1 MKSADT
7 PVRAPGQSSPR
18 DAGSRPDT
26 TRTSSRTPSKGGD
39 PTGPGTVAALAAAA
53 VVLGAVATSSNPVF
67 VRLSD
72 VPETASAFHR
82 MAWALPAFA
91 LWGLVSGLGARGM
104 PSGGDRGPP
113 RAREPAS
120 SRRLRAG
127 SWIPR
132 GGRDRLL
139 LALCGIFFAADLAAL
154 HAAVNLTTAAN
165 AILFLNA
172 QPIYVSIG
180 AWLLFGERIGSRFA
194 GAAALAMIGAVVLT
208 WTSLDLGGG
217 HALGDALGVVAGVCY
232 AGYILAASR
241 LRADYSSL
249 TINVFTCAVGAPL
262 LLAAALAT
270 GQAIAPPTANDWL
283 LMVGLG
289 VVAHACGQGLIVW
302 GLAHLPAAFASV
314 SLLVAPMSAA
324 AFAWLLLAESLGPVQ
339 LGGMALV
346 LVGVQLA
353 WRSRDTGCSRRS

>member
-1 MKSADT
+1 M
-7 PVRAPGQSSPR
+7 QLQ
-18 DAGSRPDT
+18 
-26 TRTSSRTPSKGGD
+26 TR
-39 PTGPGTVAALAAAA
+39 PGTLAALAAAG

-91 LWGLVSGLGARGM
+91 LWGFAAGLGVRRAGAGKGDAPPVVAE
-104 PSGGDRGPP
+104 PSR
-113 RAREPAS
+113 
-120 SRRLRAG
+120 SRRLFRSTG
-127 SWIPR
+127 IPTER
-132 GGRDRLL
+132 RDLL
-139 LALCGIFFAADLAAL
+139 LLVLCGVFFAGDLAAL

-180 AWLLFGERIGSRFA
+180 AWLLFGESVGVRFV
-194 GAAALAMIGAVVLT
+194 GAATLAMLGVVVLAWTSVDIGA
-208 WTSLDLGGG
+208 G
-217 HALGDALGVVAGVCY
+217 HALGDALGIVAGVCY

-241 LRADYSSL
+241 LRTDYSSL
-249 TINVFTCAVGAPL
+249 AINVATCLVGAPL

-270 GQAIAPPTANDWL
+270 GQSIAPPTVDDWL
-283 LMVGLG
+283 LMIGLG

-314 SLLVAPMSAA
+314 SLLVAPVSAA
-324 AFAWLLLAESLGPVQ
+324 LLAWLLLAEPLGPVQ
-339 LGGMALV
+339 VAGMALV

-353 WRSRDTGCSRRS
+353 WRAHGAPGSRR

>member
-1 MKSADT
+1 M
-7 PVRAPGQSSPR
+7 QSP
-18 DAGSRPDT
+18 
-26 TRTSSRTPSKGGD
+26 TRT
-39 PTGPGTVAALAAAA
+39 GTLAALAAAG
-53 VVLGAVATSSNPVF
+53 VVLGAIATSSNPVF

-91 LWGLVSGLGARGM
+91 LWGFAAGLGTRRTGAGK
-104 PSGGDRGPP
+104 DRGAPVVAQRP
-113 RAREPAS
+113 R
-120 SRRLRAG
+120 SRRLVRSIG
-127 SWIPR
+127 IPT
-132 GGRDRLL
+132 GRRDLL
-139 LALCGIFFAADLAAL
+139 LLVLCGVFFAGDLAAL

-180 AWLLFGERIGSRFA
+180 AWLLFGERVAPRFV
-194 GAAALAMIGAVVLT
+194 GATALAMAGVVVLT
-208 WTSLDLGGG
+208 WTSADLGAG

-241 LRADYSSL
+241 LRTDYSSL
-249 TINVFTCAVGAPL
+249 AINVATCLVGAPL

-270 GQAIAPPTANDWL
+270 GQSIAPPTVNDWF
-283 LMVGLG
+283 LMIGLG

-314 SLLVAPMSAA
+314 SLLVAPVSAA
-324 AFAWLLLAESLGPVQ
+324 ALAWLLLAEPLSLVQ
-339 LGGMALV
+339 VAGMALV

-353 WRSRDTGCSRRS
+353 WRMRAVGGEGGS

>member
-1 MKSADT
+1 M
-7 PVRAPGQSSPR
+7 QSQ
-18 DAGSRPDT
+18 
-26 TRTSSRTPSKGGD
+26 TR
-39 PTGPGTVAALAAAA
+39 PGTLAALAAAG
-53 VVLGAVATSSNPVF
+53 VVLGAIATSSNPVF

-91 LWGLVSGLGARGM
+91 LWGFAAGLGTRRTGAGKGRGA
-104 PSGGDRGPP
+104 PVVAQRSR
-113 RAREPAS
+113 
-120 SRRLRAG
+120 SRRLVRSIG
-127 SWIPR
+127 IPTEH
-132 GGRDRLL
+132 RDLL
-139 LALCGIFFAADLAAL
+139 LLVLCGIFFAGDLAAL

-180 AWLLFGERIGSRFA
+180 AWLLFGERVGPRFIGA
-194 GAAALAMIGAVVLT
+194 TALAMAGVVVLT
-208 WTSLDLGGG
+208 WTSADLGAG

-241 LRADYSSL
+241 LRSDYSSL
-249 TINVFTCAVGAPL
+249 VINIATCLVGAPL

-270 GQAIAPPTANDWL
+270 GQSVAPPTVDDWF
-283 LMVGLG
+283 LMIGLG

-314 SLLVAPMSAA
+314 SLLVAPVSAA
-324 AFAWLLLAESLGPVQ
+324 ALAWLLLAEPLGLVQ
-339 LGGMALV
+339 IAGMALV
-346 LVGVQLA
+346 LAGVQLA
-353 WRSRDTGCSRRS
+353 WRTAKAANRPS

>member
-1 MKSADT
+1 M
-7 PVRAPGQSSPR
+7 QFQ
-18 DAGSRPDT
+18 
-26 TRTSSRTPSKGGD
+26 TR
-39 PTGPGTVAALAAAA
+39 PGTLAALAAAG

-91 LWGLVSGLGARGM
+91 LWGLAAGLGVRRTGPGKGDA
-104 PSGGDRGPP
+104 PPVVAESGR
-113 RAREPAS
+113 
-120 SRRLRAG
+120 SRRLFRSTG
-127 SWIPR
+127 IPTER
-132 GGRDRLL
+132 RDLL
-139 LALCGIFFAADLAAL
+139 LLVLCGVFFAGDLAAL

-180 AWLLFGERIGSRFA
+180 AWLLFGERVGVRFA
-194 GAAALAMIGAVVLT
+194 GAVALAMVGVVLLT
-208 WTSLDLGGG
+208 WTSVGLGAG
-217 HALGDALGVVAGVCY
+217 HALGDVLGVVAGVCY

-241 LRADYSSL
+241 LRTDYSSL
-249 TINVFTCAVGAPL
+249 AINVATCLVGAPL

-270 GQAIAPPTANDWL
+270 GQSIAPPTAGDWL
-283 LMVGLG
+283 LMIGLG
-289 VVAHACGQGLIVW
+289 VLAHACGQGLIVW

-314 SLLVAPMSAA
+314 SLLVAPVSAA
-324 AFAWLLLAESLGPVQ
+324 LLAWLLLAEPLGPVQ
-339 LGGMALV
+339 VAGMALV

-353 WRSRDTGCSRRS
+353 WRAHGAPGSRR

>member
-1 MKSADT
+1 M
-7 PVRAPGQSSPR
+7 QSQ
-18 DAGSRPDT
+18 
-26 TRTSSRTPSKGGD
+26 TR
-39 PTGPGTVAALAAAA
+39 PGTLAALAAAG
-53 VVLGAVATSSNPVF
+53 VVLGAIATSSNPVF

-91 LWGLVSGLGARGM
+91 LWGFAAGLGTRRTGAGKGRGA
-104 PSGGDRGPP
+104 PVDAQRPRSG
-113 RAREPAS
+113 
-120 SRRLRAG
+120 
-127 SWIPR
+127 
-132 GGRDRLL
+132 RLL
-139 LALCGIFFAADLAAL
+139 GSIGIPTERRDLLLLVLCGVFFAGDLAAL

-172 QPIYVSIG
+172 QPIYVSVG
-180 AWLLFGERIGSRFA
+180 AWLLFGERIGPRFI
-194 GAAALAMIGAVVLT
+194 GATALAMAGVVVLT
-208 WTSLDLGGG
+208 WTSVDLGAG
-217 HALGDALGVVAGVCY
+217 HTLGDALGVVAGVCY

-249 TINVFTCAVGAPL
+249 AINVATCLVGAPL

-270 GQAIAPPTANDWL
+270 GQSVAPPTVDDWF
-283 LMVGLG
+283 LMIGLG

-314 SLLVAPMSAA
+314 SLLVAPVSAA
-324 AFAWLLLAESLGPVQ
+324 ALAWLLLAEPLGPVQ
-339 LGGMALV
+339 VAGMALV

-353 WRSRDTGCSRRS
+353 WRLRAADGEGDS

>member
-1 MKSADT
+1 MKNRT
-7 PVRAPGQSSPR
+7 L
-18 DAGSRPDT
+18 
-26 TRTSSRTPSKGGD
+26 TR
-39 PTGPGTVAALAAAA
+39 PGTLAALAAAG

-91 LWGLVSGLGARGM
+91 VWGLASGLGARGM
-104 PSGGDRGPP
+104 SSGGDRGSP
-113 RAREPAS
+113 RARSPAGT
-120 SRRLRAG
+120 RRARAG
-127 SWIPR
+127 SRIPG

-154 HAAVNLTTAAN
+154 HAAVHLTTAAN

-180 AWLLFGERIGSRFA
+180 AWLAFGERIGARFA

-249 TINVFTCAVGAPL
+249 TINVSRITCVVGAPL
-262 LLAAALAT
+262 LLGAALAT
-270 GQAIAPPTANDWL
+270 GQPIAPPTANDWL
-283 LMVGLG
+283 LMIGLG

-314 SLLVAPMSAA
+314 SLLVAPVSAA
-324 AFAWLLLAESLGPVQ
+324 VFAWLLLAESLGPVQ
-339 LGGMALV
+339 LAGMALV
-346 LVGVQLA
+346 LTGVQLA
-353 WRSRDTGCSRRS
+353 WRSRDPGRGRRS

>member
-1 MKSADT
+1 M
-7 PVRAPGQSSPR
+7 QSQ
-18 DAGSRPDT
+18 
-26 TRTSSRTPSKGGD
+26 TR
-39 PTGPGTVAALAAAA
+39 PGTLATLAAAG
-53 VVLGAVATSSNPVF
+53 VVLGAIATSSNPVF

-91 LWGLVSGLGARGM
+91 LWGFAAGLGTRRTGAGKGRGA
-104 PSGGDRGPP
+104 PVVAQRP
-113 RAREPAS
+113 R
-120 SRRLRAG
+120 SRRLVRSIG
-127 SWIPR
+127 IPTER
-132 GGRDRLL
+132 RDLL
-139 LALCGIFFAADLAAL
+139 LLVLCGVFFAGDLAAL

-180 AWLLFGERIGSRFA
+180 AWLLFGERVGPRFIGA
-194 GAAALAMIGAVVLT
+194 TALAMSGVVVLT
-208 WTSLDLGGG
+208 WTSADLGAG

-241 LRADYSSL
+241 LRTDYSSL
-249 TINVFTCAVGAPL
+249 AINVATCLVGAPL

-270 GQAIAPPTANDWL
+270 GQSVAPPTVNDWF
-283 LMVGLG
+283 LMIGLG

-314 SLLVAPMSAA
+314 SLLVAPVSSAA
-324 AFAWLLLAESLGPVQ
+324 LAWLLLAEPLGLVQ
-339 LGGMALV
+339 VAGMALV
-346 LVGVQLA
+346 LAGVQLA
-353 WRSRDTGCSRRS
+353 WRMRAAGGEGDS

>member
-1 MKSADT
+1 M
-7 PVRAPGQSSPR
+7 QSP
-18 DAGSRPDT
+18 
-26 TRTSSRTPSKGGD
+26 TRT
-39 PTGPGTVAALAAAA
+39 GTLAALAAAG
-53 VVLGAVATSSNPVF
+53 VVLGAIATSSNPVF

-91 LWGLVSGLGARGM
+91 LWGVAAGLGTRRTGAGKGRGA
-104 PSGGDRGPP
+104 PVVAQRP
-113 RAREPAS
+113 RW
-120 SRRLRAG
+120 RRLVRSIG
-127 SWIPR
+127 IPTER
-132 GGRDRLL
+132 RDLL
-139 LALCGIFFAADLAAL
+139 LLMLCGVFFAGDLAAL

-180 AWLLFGERIGSRFA
+180 AWLLFGERVGPRFI
-194 GAAALAMIGAVVLT
+194 GAAALAMAGVVVLT
-208 WTSLDLGGG
+208 WTSADLGAG

-249 TINVFTCAVGAPL
+249 AINVATCLVGAPL

-270 GQAIAPPTANDWL
+270 GQSIAPPTVNDWF
-283 LMVGLG
+283 LMIGLG

-314 SLLVAPMSAA
+314 SLLVAPVSAA
-324 AFAWLLLAESLGPVQ
+324 ALAWLLLAEPLSLVQ
-339 LGGMALV
+339 IAGMALV
-346 LVGVQLA
+346 LAGVQLA
-353 WRSRDTGCSRRS
+353 WRMRAAGGEGGS

>member
-1 MKSADT
+1 MLKNRT
-7 PVRAPGQSSPR
+7 L
-18 DAGSRPDT
+18 
-26 TRTSSRTPSKGGD
+26 TR
-39 PTGPGTVAALAAAA
+39 PGTLAALAAAA

-91 LWGLVSGLGARGM
+91 VWGLLSGLGTRGAAPGGRGGTSAARG
-104 PSGGDRGPP
+104 PVR
-113 RAREPAS
+113 
-120 SRRLRAG
+120 SRRLRVG
-127 SWIPR
+127 SWIP
-132 GGRDRLL
+132 GGARDRLL
-139 LALCGIFFAADLAAL
+139 LALCGVFFAGDLAAL

-180 AWLLFGERIGSRFA
+180 AWLLFGERIGARFA
-194 GAAALAMIGAVVLT
+194 GAAALAMIGAVVLA

-249 TINVFTCAVGAPL
+249 KINVFTCVVGAPL

-270 GQAIAPPTANDWL
+270 GQPIAPPTANDWL

-314 SLLVAPMSAA
+314 SLLVAPASAA
-324 AFAWLLLAESLGPVQ
+324 VFAWLLLAESLGPAQ
-339 LGGMALV
+339 LAGMALV
-346 LVGVQLA
+346 LTGVQLG
-353 WRSRDTGCSRRS
+353 WRSRDTGRSRRN

>member
-1 MKSADT
+1 M
-7 PVRAPGQSSPR
+7 QSQ
-18 DAGSRPDT
+18 
-26 TRTSSRTPSKGGD
+26 TR
-39 PTGPGTVAALAAAA
+39 PGTLAALAAAG
-53 VVLGAVATSSNPVF
+53 VVLGAIATSSNPVF

-91 LWGLVSGLGARGM
+91 LWGFAAGLGTWRTGAGKGRGA
-104 PSGGDRGPP
+104 PVVAQRP
-113 RAREPAS
+113 R
-120 SRRLRAG
+120 SRRLVRSIG
-127 SWIPR
+127 FPTEPR
-132 GGRDRLL
+132 DLL
-139 LALCGIFFAADLAAL
+139 LLVLCGVFFAGDLAAL

-172 QPIYVSIG
+172 QPIYVSVG
-180 AWLLFGERIGSRFA
+180 AWLLFGERMGPRFIGA
-194 GAAALAMIGAVVLT
+194 TALAMAGVVVLT
-208 WTSLDLGGG
+208 WTSVDLGAE

-241 LRADYSSL
+241 LRTDYSSL
-249 TINVFTCAVGAPL
+249 AINVATCLVGAPL

-270 GQAIAPPTANDWL
+270 GQAVAPPTVNDWF
-283 LMVGLG
+283 LMIGLG

-314 SLLVAPMSAA
+314 SLLVAPVSAA
-324 AFAWLLLAESLGPVQ
+324 AFAWLLLAEPLGLVQ
-339 LGGMALV
+339 VAGMALV

-353 WRSRDTGCSRRS
+353 WRSRAVGGEGDS

>member
-1 MKSADT
+1 ML
-7 PVRAPGQSSPR
+7 PQ
-18 DAGSRPDT
+18 
-26 TRTSSRTPSKGGD
+26 TR
-39 PTGPGTVAALAAAA
+39 PGTLAALAAVG
-53 VVLGAVATSSNPVF
+53 VVLGAIATSSNPVF

-91 LWGLVSGLGARGM
+91 LWGFAAGLGTRRTGAGKGRGA
-104 PSGGDRGPP
+104 PVVAQRP
-113 RAREPAS
+113 R
-120 SRRLRAG
+120 SRRLVRSIG
-127 SWIPR
+127 IPTER
-132 GGRDRLL
+132 RDLL
-139 LALCGIFFAADLAAL
+139 LLVLCGVFFAGDLAAL

-172 QPIYVSIG
+172 QPIYVSVG
-180 AWLLFGERIGSRFA
+180 AWLLFGERMGPRFIGA
-194 GAAALAMIGAVVLT
+194 TALAMAGVVVLT
-208 WTSLDLGGG
+208 WTSVDSGAG

-241 LRADYSSL
+241 LRTDYSSL
-249 TINVFTCAVGAPL
+249 AINVATCLVGAPL

-270 GQAIAPPTANDWL
+270 GQSVAPPTVNDWF
-283 LMVGLG
+283 LMIGLG

-314 SLLVAPMSAA
+314 SLLVAPVSAA
-324 AFAWLLLAESLGPVQ
+324 AFAWLLLAEPLGLAQVA
-339 LGGMALV
+339 GMTLV

-353 WRSRDTGCSRRS
+353 WRSRAVGGEGDS

>member
-1 MKSADT
+1 MTGGAS
-7 PVRAPGQSSPR
+7 
-18 DAGSRPDT
+18 
-26 TRTSSRTPSKGGD
+26 TR
-39 PTGPGTVAALAAAA
+39 PGTLSALAVAG

-91 LWGLVSGLGARGM
+91 VWGLAGAFGTRGV
-104 PSGGDRGPP
+104 PAGGGRDVPAAPEP
-113 RAREPAS
+113 RR
-120 SRRLRAG
+120 SRRLLRAIR
-127 SWIPR
+127 IPPEP
-132 GGRDRLL
+132 RDRLL
-139 LALCGIFFAADLAAL
+139 LVLCGVFFAVDLAAL

-180 AWLLFGERIGSRFA
+180 AWLLFGERMGARFA

-208 WTSLDLGGG
+208 WTSLDLGAG

-241 LRADYSSL
+241 LRTDYSSL
-249 TINVFTCAVGAPL
+249 TINVATCLVGAPL
-262 LLAAALAT
+262 LLAAALAS
-270 GQAIAPPTANDWL
+270 GQPITPPAVNDWL
-283 LMVGLG
+283 LMIGLG

-314 SLLVAPMSAA
+314 SLLVAPVSAA
-324 AFAWLLLAESLGPVQ
+324 LFAWLLLAEPLGLIQIV
-339 LGGMALV
+339 GMVVV
-346 LVGVQLA
+346 LAGVQLA
-353 WRSRDTGCSRRS
+353 WRAHDTQSNRR

>member
-1 MKSADT
+1 MTGGAS
-7 PVRAPGQSSPR
+7 
-18 DAGSRPDT
+18 
-26 TRTSSRTPSKGGD
+26 TR
-39 PTGPGTVAALAAAA
+39 PGTLSALAVAG

-82 MAWALPAFA
+82 MAWALPAVA
-91 LWGLVSGLGARGM
+91 VWGLAGAFGTRGV
-104 PSGGDRGPP
+104 PAGGGRDVPAAPEP
-113 RAREPAS
+113 RR
-120 SRRLRAG
+120 SRRLLRAIR
-127 SWIPR
+127 IPSEP
-132 GGRDRLL
+132 RDRRLL
-139 LALCGIFFAADLAAL
+139 VLCGVFFAVDLAAL

-180 AWLLFGERIGSRFA
+180 AWLLFGERMGARFA

-208 WTSLDLGGG
+208 WTSLDLGAG

-232 AGYILAASR
+232 AGYLLAASR

-249 TINVFTCAVGAPL
+249 TINVATCLVGAPL
-262 LLAAALAT
+262 LLAAALAS
-270 GQAIAPPTANDWL
+270 GQPITPPAVNDWL
-283 LMVGLG
+283 LMIGLG

-314 SLLVAPMSAA
+314 SLLVAPVSAA
-324 AFAWLLLAESLGPVQ
+324 LFAWLLLAEPLGPIQIV
-339 LGGMALV
+339 GMVVV
-346 LVGVQLA
+346 LAGVQLA
-353 WRSRDTGCSRRS
+353 WRAHDTESNRR

>member
-1 MKSADT
+1 MT
-7 PVRAPGQSSPR
+7 NR
-18 DAGSRPDT
+18 T
-26 TRTSSRTPSKGGD
+26 LTR
-39 PTGPGTVAALAAAA
+39 PGTLAALAAAG

-91 LWGLVSGLGARGM
+91 VWGLAGGLGARGT
-104 PSGGDRGPP
+104 SLGGSRGAPQ
-113 RAREPAS
+113 AREPAG

-127 SWIPR
+127 RWIPG

-180 AWLLFGERIGSRFA
+180 AWLLFGERIGARFA

-249 TINVFTCAVGAPL
+249 RINVFTCVVGAPL

-283 LMVGLG
+283 LMIGLG

-314 SLLVAPMSAA
+314 SLLVAPVSAA
-324 AFAWLLLAESLGPVQ
+324 VFAWLLLAESLGPVQ
-339 LGGMALV
+339 LAGMALV
-346 LVGVQLA
+346 LIGVQLA
-353 WRSRDTGCSRRS
+353 WRSRDTGRGRRSRPARRPRHP

>member
-1 MKSADT
+1 M
-7 PVRAPGQSSPR
+7 QSQ
-18 DAGSRPDT
+18 
-26 TRTSSRTPSKGGD
+26 TR
-39 PTGPGTVAALAAAA
+39 PGTLAALAAAG
-53 VVLGAVATSSNPVF
+53 VVLGAIATSSNPVF

-91 LWGLVSGLGARGM
+91 LWGFAAGLDTRRTGAGKGRGA
-104 PSGGDRGPP
+104 PVVAQRP
-113 RAREPAS
+113 R
-120 SRRLRAG
+120 SRRLVRSIG
-127 SWIPR
+127 IPTEH
-132 GGRDRLL
+132 RDLL
-139 LALCGIFFAADLAAL
+139 LLVLCGVFFAGDLAAL

-172 QPIYVSIG
+172 QPIYVSVG
-180 AWLLFGERIGSRFA
+180 AWLLFGERMGPRFIGA
-194 GAAALAMIGAVVLT
+194 TALAMVGVVVLT
-208 WTSLDLGGG
+208 WTSVDLGAR

-241 LRADYSSL
+241 LRTDYSSL
-249 TINVFTCAVGAPL
+249 AINVATCLVGAPL

-270 GQAIAPPTANDWL
+270 GQSVAPPTVNDWF
-283 LMVGLG
+283 LMIGLG

-314 SLLVAPMSAA
+314 SLLVAPVSAA
-324 AFAWLLLAESLGPVQ
+324 AFAWLLLAEPLGLVQ
-339 LGGMALV
+339 VAGMALV

-353 WRSRDTGCSRRS
+353 WRLRAVGGEGDS

>member
-1 MKSADT
+1 MQSQT
-7 PVRAPGQSSPR
+7 RPG
-18 DAGSRPDT
+18 AL
-26 TRTSSRTPSKGGD
+26 
-39 PTGPGTVAALAAAA
+39 AALAAAG
-53 VVLGAVATSSNPVF
+53 VVLGAIATSSNPVF

-91 LWGLVSGLGARGM
+91 LWGFMAGAALGMRRTGADKGRGA
-104 PSGGDRGPP
+104 PVVAQRP
-113 RAREPAS
+113 R
-120 SRRLRAG
+120 SRRPVRSIG
-127 SWIPR
+127 IPTER
-132 GGRDRLL
+132 RDLL
-139 LALCGIFFAADLAAL
+139 LLVLCGVFFAGDLAAL

-172 QPIYVSIG
+172 QPIYVSVG
-180 AWLLFGERIGSRFA
+180 AWLLFGERMGPRFI
-194 GAAALAMIGAVVLT
+194 GAAALAMAGVVVLT
-208 WTSLDLGGG
+208 WASVDLGAG

-241 LRADYSSL
+241 LRTDYSSL
-249 TINVFTCAVGAPL
+249 AINVATCLVGAPL

-270 GQAIAPPTANDWL
+270 GQSVAPPTVNDWL
-283 LMVGLG
+283 LMIGLG

-314 SLLVAPMSAA
+314 SLLVAPVSAA
-324 AFAWLLLAESLGPVQ
+324 AFAWLLLAEPLGLVQ
-339 LGGMALV
+339 VAGMALV

-353 WRSRDTGCSRRS
+353 WRLRAVGGEGDS

>member
-1 MKSADT
+1 MRS
-7 PVRAPGQSSPR
+7 Q
-18 DAGSRPDT
+18 
-26 TRTSSRTPSKGGD
+26 TR
-39 PTGPGTVAALAAAA
+39 PGTLAALAAAG
-53 VVLGAVATSSNPVF
+53 VVMGAIATSSNPVF

-91 LWGLVSGLGARGM
+91 LWGCAAGLGT
-104 PSGGDRGPP
+104 
-113 RAREPAS
+113 
-120 SRRLRAG
+120 RRTRAG
-127 SWIPR
+127 KGRGAPAVAQRPRSGRLVRSIGIPTER
-132 GGRDRLL
+132 RDLL
-139 LALCGIFFAADLAAL
+139 LLVLCGVFFAGDLAAL

-172 QPIYVSIG
+172 QPIYVSVG
-180 AWLLFGERIGSRFA
+180 AWLLFGERMDPRFI
-194 GAAALAMIGAVVLT
+194 GAAALAMAGVVVLT
-208 WTSLDLGGG
+208 WTSVDRGAG

-241 LRADYSSL
+241 LRTDYSSL
-249 TINVFTCAVGAPL
+249 AINVATCLVGAPL

-270 GQAIAPPTANDWL
+270 GQSVAPPTVDDWF
-283 LMVGLG
+283 LMIGLG

-314 SLLVAPMSAA
+314 SLLVAPVSAA
-324 AFAWLLLAESLGPVQ
+324 VFAWLLLAEPLGLVQ
-339 LGGMALV
+339 VAGMALV

-353 WRSRDTGCSRRS
+353 WRLRAVGGEGDS